1 MQRIR
6 LWTTSLVSRMDGMVS
21 RIENH
26 EALAQSA
33 IRGVRQAAA
42 RANVQLRRVRED
54 GDRQRRRL
62 DELREAEVAWRD
74 RARAKADEDEAVA
87 LECLRRSKEAA
98 RRGVV
103 LARRVAEHERVEAQ
117 LASDVAK
124 IDERLAVL
132 EEQRNVLVTR
142 QSRAEA
148 LSSVRQAHEPVGADP
163 DEIFGRWETRVAER
177 EYEGGCFDRGDVFE
191 EQFTRAEEDSA
202 LRAELAALR
211 ESEGEGEA

>member
-54 GDRQRRRL
+54 GARQRARL
-62 DELREAEVAWRD
+62 EELRGAEAAWRD
-74 RARAKADEDEAVA
+74 RARAKADEDESAA

-98 RRGVV
+98 RRGAV
-103 LARRVAEHERVEAQ
+103 LASRLAEHERVEVQ
-117 LASDVAK
+117 LAADVAK
-124 IDERLAVL
+124 IDERLTVL

-148 LSSVRQAHEPVGADP
+148 LSSVRQAHELDTGDP
-163 DEIFGRWETRVAER
+163 DEVFGRWETRVAER

-191 EQFTRAEEDSA
+191 EEFTRAEEESV
-202 LRAELAALR
+202 LRAELVELR
-211 ESEGEGEA
+211 ESDSERDA

>member
-1 MQRIR
+1 
-6 LWTTSLVSRMDGMVS
+6 MDGMVS

-54 GDRQRRRL
+54 GERQRRRL
-62 DELREAEVAWRD
+62 EELREAEVAWRE
-74 RARAKADEDEAVA
+74 RARAKAEEDESVA
-87 LECLRRSKEAA
+87 LECLRRGKEAA
-98 RRGVV
+98 RRSAV
-103 LARRVAEHERVEAQ
+103 LARRLAEHERIEAQ
-117 LASDVAK
+117 LAADVAK
-124 IDERLAVL
+124 IDERLTVL

-148 LSSVRQAHEPVGADP
+148 LSSVRDAHEPIGADP

-191 EQFTRAEEDSA
+191 EEFTRAEEESE
-202 LRAELAALR
+202 LRAELAELR
-211 ESEGEGEA
+211 EPGAERDA